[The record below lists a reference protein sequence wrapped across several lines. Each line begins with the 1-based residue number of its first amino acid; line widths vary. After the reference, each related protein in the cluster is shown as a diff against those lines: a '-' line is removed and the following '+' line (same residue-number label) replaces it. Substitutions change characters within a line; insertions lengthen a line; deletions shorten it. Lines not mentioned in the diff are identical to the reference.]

1 MNKKEQI
8 INLYKQN
15 PGIHSFKELMSAG
28 AYPAMVKKLVQDNV
42 LEDVT
47 KGFYRL
53 AGQEESEFSDI
64 ETIAAILPEGVFC
77 LFSALNFHN
86 IGTQK
91 SFDYHLAIP
100 YGKRPPERKEFS
112 IHTYRF
118 SEKSYNSA
126 IESYGCIKVYSIA
139 KTVADCFKFRNQ
151 IGMDVALEALKDV
164 INNKRAT
171 ISDILDQADVCRVK
185 KVMMPY
191 LESCS

>member
-1 MNKKEQI
+1 MNKKDQI
-8 INLYKQN
+8 INFYKQE
-15 PGIHSFKELMSAG
+15 PGVHSFKELVTAG
-28 AYPAMVKKLVQDNV
+28 AYTAMLKKLVQNNI
-42 LEDVT
+42 LEEVT

-53 AGQEESEFSDI
+53 AEQEESEFSDM

-100 YGKRPPERKEFS
+100 YGKRAPERKEFS
-112 IHTYRF
+112 IHTYKF
-118 SEKSYNSA
+118 SEKSYNSS
-126 IESYGCIKVYSIA
+126 IENHGRIKVYSIA

-164 INNKRAT
+164 INNKRAA

-191 LESCS
+191 LESYS

>member
-8 INLYKQN
+8 INFCKSQ
-15 PGIHSFKELMSAG
+15 PGVHSYKELVAGG
-28 AYPAMVKKLVQDNV
+28 AYTVLLKKMVRDNI
-42 LEDVT
+42 LTEAT

-53 AGQEESEFSDI
+53 TEQEESEFSDM

-100 YGKRPPERKEFS
+100 YGKRPPKRNEFS
-112 IHTYRF
+112 ISTYRF
-118 SEKSYNSA
+118 NDKTYMSG
-126 IESYGCIKVYSIA
+126 IETHGKIKVYSTA

-171 ISDILDQADVCRVK
+171 IADILDQASLCRVK
-185 KVMMPY
+185 NIIMPY
-191 LESCS
+191 LESYS